1 MAVEYLQRRKFHN
14 LSGQMHSKV
23 SFPDKCNSSSHCEAL
38 RPQENLIIKE
48 WNRKQN
54 QNILSICL
62 LLELELLSAL
72 DADYTAK
79 YKSNI
84 RFWELGLGLG
94 AWVFLAAKSIVFFC
108 FLLFSKLCALS
119 SAISFNG

>member
-14 LSGQMHSKV
+14 LSGQMHPKV
-23 SFPDKCNSSSHCEAL
+23 SFPDKRNSSSHCEAL

-54 QNILSICL
+54 QNILSVFL

-72 DADYTAK
+72 DPDYTAK

-94 AWVFLAAKSIVFFC
+94 FFWQLSVLFSFVFFC
-108 FLLFSKLCALS
+108 FPSYVHCHLQYPSMAE
-119 SAISFNG
+119 